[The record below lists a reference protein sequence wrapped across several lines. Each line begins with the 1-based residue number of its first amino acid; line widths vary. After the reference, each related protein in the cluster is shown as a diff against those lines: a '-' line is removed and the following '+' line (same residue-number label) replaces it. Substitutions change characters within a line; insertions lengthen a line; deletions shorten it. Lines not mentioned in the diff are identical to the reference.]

1 MANACGLRTVNNEP
15 VPLKSVEV
23 QVDVQ
28 GHVASVSSTLQ
39 YENQE
44 SSPVEAVFIFPMES
58 NVSIYSFVARIGDV
72 EIKAQVKEKEQ
83 AQEEY
88 DDAVSSGQQAFLL
101 EESDESSDVFRLSVG
116 SLPPGQS
123 ASVTLS
129 YVTELAVQ
137 ADDALRFC
145 LPAVLNPRYTP
156 AGSKSLTAEGS
167 GPQGESVPYTLSLGV
182 HMYSPS
188 TVQSV
193 QSNCPLTPLEFL
205 SQDNTEAKVSL
216 SPGHKF
222 DRDVELLLYYGQPHQ
237 PTAILEAGQP
247 SAQAGSLMGD
257 TVAMLSFYPEIPSIP
272 SSQMTSKGE
281 FIFVVD
287 RSGSMDC
294 PMNQRNYKQTRI
306 SSARDTLLLLL
317 KSLPVGCYFNIYGFG
332 SSFESYFPESVE
344 YMQANM
350 ETAVQKVKSM
360 QADMGGT
367 GILQVLQKIYSKPC
381 LPSHP
386 RQLFVFTD
394 GEVGNTKEV
403 IDLVKRHALSHR
415 CFTFGIGEGASSALV
430 NGMAEG
436 GSGHPQF
443 ITGAE
448 RLQPKVMQSLRFA
461 MQPVVEDISVK
472 WNIPADISVTPLSPL
487 PNVLFQNQ
495 RAILYFQLT
504 GQRSGNISGSVS
516 LHYTL
521 DKKVVENTLTLNMKP
536 KEDSSM
542 LIHRLGARKAIL
554 ALEER
559 GKVGKKTKKKR
570 AVKLSIQSGVS
581 SSYTAFI
588 AVNTENKQPIKGP
601 LLCRNIKSM
610 MFSPPP
616 GCSLSLPPSGCSLSL
631 PPSGC
636 SLSLPPSEPMMFSA
650 LQGRMMAFGG
660 PGSRYS
666 AGSECMYPPLSGGS
680 SWCSL
685 EFGALKHGFR
695 RRSAPMP
702 PPPMSGGGGLRKA
715 KSKCQAFLSRTM
727 ARMKRKGASPMA
739 PAPEQETKDPLLQLI
754 SLQKVDGSWDLQPS
768 LASIFGRR
776 EEEVATALPGKPK
789 LLPVWATV
797 LAVLWLHGHKMDFKD
812 EWQFVAAKAV
822 AWIKA
827 QSGADLTGFVAAGN
841 SFLGLQVELQ
851 NFGLQ

>member
-1 MANACGLRTVNNEP
+1 MANVCGLRTLKNEP

-58 NVSIYSFVARIGDV
+58 NATIYSFVARIGDV

-294 PMNQRNYKQTRI
+294 PMNQSNYEQTRI

-350 ETAVQKVKSM
+350 ETAVQKVQSM

-367 GILQVLQKIYSKPC
+367 EILQVLQNIYSKPC

-516 LHYTL
+516 LHHTL
-521 DKKVVENTLTLNMKP
+521 DKKAVENTLTLNMQP

-554 ALEER
+554 ALEGER
-559 GKVGKKTKKKR
+559 GDAGDKTGKER
-570 AVKLSIQSGVS
+570 AVELSIQSGVS

-601 LLCRNIKSM
+601 LLRRNIQSM
-610 MFSPPP
+610 MFSPPR
-616 GCSLSLPPSGCSLSL
+616 
-631 PPSGC
+631 
-636 SLSLPPSEPMMFSA
+636 
-650 LQGRMMAFGG
+650 GRMMAFGG
-660 PGSRYS
+660 PGS
-666 AGSECMYPPLSGGS
+666 GSLPTARLAC
-680 SWCSL
+680 
-685 EFGALKHGFR
+685 
-695 RRSAPMP
+695 SAPMP
-702 PPPMSGGGGLRKA
+702 L
-715 KSKCQAFLSRTM
+715 
-727 ARMKRKGASPMA
+727 ARMVGAKRKCKASMPLAMDAAPMA
-739 PAPEQETKDPLLQLI
+739 PAPEQDTPETKDPLLELI

-776 EEEVATALPGKPK
+776 EEEVATALPGKPE

-851 NFGLQ
+851 DFGLKE

>member
-1 MANACGLRTVNNEP
+1 MANVCGLRTLKNEP

-58 NVSIYSFVARIGDV
+58 NATIYSFVARIGDV

-156 AGSKSLTAEGS
+156 AGSKSLTAAGS

-182 HMYSPS
+182 HIYSPS

-247 SAQAGSLMGD
+247 SAQPGSLMGD
-257 TVAMLSFYPEIPSIP
+257 IVAMLSFYPEIPSIP

-294 PMNQRNYKQTRI
+294 PMNQSNYEQTRI

-344 YMQANM
+344 YTQANM

-367 GILQVLQKIYSKPC
+367 EILQVLQDVYSKPC
-381 LPSHP
+381 LPSRP

-394 GEVGNTKEV
+394 GEVGNTKDV

-448 RLQPKVMQSLRFA
+448 RLQPKVMQSLQFA
-461 MQPVVEDISVK
+461 LQPVVEDISVK

-487 PNVLFQNQ
+487 PNVIFQNQ

-504 GQRSGNISGSVS
+504 GQSSGNISGSVS

-521 DKKVVENTLTLNMKP
+521 DKKAVENTLTLNMKP

-554 ALEER
+554 TLEGER
-559 GKVGKKTKKKR
+559 GEAGDKTGKER
-570 AVKLSIQSGVS
+570 AVELSIQSGVS

-601 LLCRNIKSM
+601 LLRRNIQ
-610 MFSPPP
+610 
-616 GCSLSLPPSGCSLSL
+616 
-631 PPSGC
+631 
-636 SLSLPPSEPMMFSA
+636 PMMFSA
-650 LQGRMMAFGG
+650 PPGRMMRFAAPAPQACFMKCS
-660 PGSRYS
+660 GSLP
-666 AGSECMYPPLSGGS
+666 AAM
-680 SWCSL
+680 
-685 EFGALKHGFR
+685 FD
-695 RRSAPMP
+695 SAPVPTAMMACSGPMP
-702 PPPMSGGGGLRKA
+702 APMFRG
-715 KSKCQAFLSRTM
+715 
-727 ARMKRKGASPMA
+727 RMSPAMDAAPMA
-739 PAPEQETKDPLLQLI
+739 PAPEQDTPETKDPLLELI

-768 LASIFGRR
+768 LASIFGKK
-776 EEEVATALPGKPK
+776 EEEVATALPGKPEF
-789 LLPVWATV
+789 LSVWATV

-851 NFGLQ
+851 NFGLQE

>member
-1 MANACGLRTVNNEP
+1 MANVCGLRTLKNEP

-58 NVSIYSFVARIGDV
+58 NATIYSFVARIGDV

-294 PMNQRNYKQTRI
+294 PMNQSNYEQTRI

-350 ETAVQKVKSM
+350 ETAVQKVQSM

-367 GILQVLQKIYSKPC
+367 EILQVLQNIYSKPC

-516 LHYTL
+516 LHHTL
-521 DKKVVENTLTLNMKP
+521 DKKAVENTLTLNMQP

-554 ALEER
+554 ALEGER
-559 GKVGKKTKKKR
+559 GDAGDKTGKER
-570 AVKLSIQSGVS
+570 AVELSIQSGVS

-601 LLCRNIKSM
+601 LLRRNIQSM
-610 MFSPPP
+610 MFSPPR
-616 GCSLSLPPSGCSLSL
+616 
-631 PPSGC
+631 
-636 SLSLPPSEPMMFSA
+636 
-650 LQGRMMAFGG
+650 GRMMAFGG
-660 PGSRYS
+660 PGS
-666 AGSECMYPPLSGGS
+666 GSLPTARLAC
-680 SWCSL
+680 
-685 EFGALKHGFR
+685 
-695 RRSAPMP
+695 SAPMP
-702 PPPMSGGGGLRKA
+702 L
-715 KSKCQAFLSRTM
+715 
-727 ARMKRKGASPMA
+727 ARMVGAKRKCKASMPLAMDAAPMA
-739 PAPEQETKDPLLQLI
+739 PAPEQDAPETKDPLLELI

-776 EEEVATALPGKPK
+776 EEEVATALPGKPE

-851 NFGLQ
+851 DFGLKE

>member
-1 MANACGLRTVNNEP
+1 MANVCGLRTLKNEP

-58 NVSIYSFVARIGDV
+58 NATIYSFVARIGDV

-294 PMNQRNYKQTRI
+294 PMNQSNYEQTRI

-350 ETAVQKVKSM
+350 ETAVQKVQSM

-367 GILQVLQKIYSKPC
+367 EILQVLQNIYSKPC

-516 LHYTL
+516 LHHTL
-521 DKKVVENTLTLNMKP
+521 DKKAVENTLTLNMQP

-554 ALEER
+554 ALEGER
-559 GKVGKKTKKKR
+559 GDAGDKTGKER
-570 AVKLSIQSGVS
+570 AVELSIQSGVS

-601 LLCRNIKSM
+601 LLRRNIQSM
-610 MFSPPP
+610 MFSPPR
-616 GCSLSLPPSGCSLSL
+616 
-631 PPSGC
+631 
-636 SLSLPPSEPMMFSA
+636 
-650 LQGRMMAFGG
+650 GRMMAFGG
-660 PGSRYS
+660 PGS
-666 AGSECMYPPLSGGS
+666 GSLPTARLAC
-680 SWCSL
+680 
-685 EFGALKHGFR
+685 
-695 RRSAPMP
+695 SAPMP
-702 PPPMSGGGGLRKA
+702 L
-715 KSKCQAFLSRTM
+715 
-727 ARMKRKGASPMA
+727 ARMVGASMPLAMDAAPMA
-739 PAPEQETKDPLLQLI
+739 PAPEQDAPETKDPLLELI

-776 EEEVATALPGKPK
+776 EEEVATALPGKPE

-851 NFGLQ
+851 DFGLKE

>member
-1 MANACGLRTVNNEP
+1 MANVCGLRTLKNEP

-58 NVSIYSFVARIGDV
+58 NATIYSFVAHIGDV

-156 AGSKSLTAEGS
+156 AGCKSLTAEGS

-287 RSGSMDC
+287 RSCSMDC
-294 PMNQRNYKQTRI
+294 PMNQHNYKQTRI

-350 ETAVQKVKSM
+350 ETAVQKVRSM

-367 GILQVLQKIYSKPC
+367 EILHVLWNIYSKPC

-415 CFTFGIGEGASSALV
+415 CFTFGIGEGVSSALV

-448 RLQPKVMQSLRFA
+448 RLQPKVMQSLGFA

-487 PNVLFQNQ
+487 PNVLFQNE

-516 LHYTL
+516 LHHTL
-521 DKKVVENTLTLNMKP
+521 DKKVVENTLTINMKP

-554 ALEER
+554 ALEGER
-559 GKVGKKTKKKR
+559 EMVGKKNRKKR
-570 AVKLSIQSGVS
+570 AVELSIQSGVS

-601 LLCRNIKSM
+601 LLRRNIK
-610 MFSPPP
+610 
-616 GCSLSLPPSGCSLSL
+616 
-631 PPSGC
+631 
-636 SLSLPPSEPMMFSA
+636 PMMFSA
-650 LQGRMMAFGG
+650 PRVPMACFKL
-660 PGSRYS
+660 
-666 AGSECMYPPLSGGS
+666 C
-680 SWCSL
+680 
-685 EFGALKHGFR
+685 
-695 RRSAPMP
+695 SAPMP
-702 PPPMSGGGGLRKA
+702 GPLFGGSRSVAAAKMACSAPMSAPLFGASRSVPAAKMASSRSVPAAKMACSAPMFGRMGGGGGWRKV
-715 KSKCQAFLSRTM
+715 KRKCQDA
-727 ARMKRKGASPMA
+727 APMA
-739 PAPEQETKDPLLQLI
+739 PAPERDAPETKDPLLELI

-776 EEEVATALPGKPK
+776 EEEVATALPGKPE

-797 LAVLWLHGHKMDFKD
+797 LAVLWLHVHKMDFKD

-841 SFLGLQVELQ
+841 SFLGLQVALQ
-851 NFGLQ
+851 NFGLKE